1 LSSAQTNKDYVL
13 KEICAAVDKIHAI
26 STNKVNS
33 ESLKHIYDQSS
44 SLLAALDD
52 LDVNFI
58 IYLKSISSIYR
69 FHFLLKYYRD
79 KF

>member
-52 LDVNFI
+52 LDVIFI
-58 IYLKSISSIYR
+58 IYFKISPL
-69 FHFLLKYYRD
+69 FL
-79 KF
+79 FFS

>member
-44 SLLAALDD
+44 SLLVALDD
-52 LDVNFI
+52 LDVIFI
-58 IYLKSISSIYR
+58 IYFKLSPL
-69 FHFLLKYYRD
+69 FLLKYYRD